1 MLAGQRIDGR
11 YQVSHQIGG
20 GGMSVVYLAHDV
32 ILNRD
37 VAIKIL
43 RYDFANEEEL
53 HKRFQREALSATSLA
68 HPNIV
73 SVYDV
78 GEDGEMHYIVMEF
91 IKGKTLKKY
100 IQEYAPLSPARAVH
114 IMKQLTSAIAHAH
127 ENGIIHRDIKPQNIL
142 VDENGDVKVTDFG
155 IATSL
160 NATALTQTNSVLGT
174 VHYLSPEQA
183 RGGIASSKS
192 DIYSL
197 GIVLYEL
204 LTGELPFS
212 GESAVSIALKHLQSE
227 TPSIRA
233 VDATIPQSLENVV
246 LKATAKDMLHR
257 YNSAEEMEEDLSTV
271 LSPARMAEQKFMPPY
286 DDDATKAMPI
296 IKDKMPV
303 EDMAK
308 TRVIPAVENQEP
320 VVEAS
325 KEPLEPVKEKPK
337 KKKKWPLF
345 AGIAVLLLVVGIVLI
360 MALTPNKIA
369 IPDVSELTVDEAT
382 DQLETLGFIVDEVK
396 EIHSDTV
403 EKDLVVETRPR
414 AGLQRNKGDEIT
426 LYVSLGDE
434 TSEMPNYVGQSR
446 EQAIRLINQAE
457 FEDYEIEEQF
467 SDEAEGTVITQTPE
481 AGDDIIEEE
490 TIVKLVVSKGQEPEP
505 EPEIVKVQVQNL
517 EGWNE
522 SALNEYAKSANLKI
536 TVSKTEPSDSVPAGQ
551 VISQSP
557 RAGTSLNEG
566 STVSVVLSS
575 GPAAK
580 QEKTFV
586 KSITIPYEPT
596 EEGVPQTVRV
606 YIQDQNHSMADLYEE
621 LQITADTVYRVTLK
635 ISEGDRGA
643 YRIDRDLNVIAE
655 ETINFADLQ

>member
-1 MLAGQRIDGR
+1 MLAGQRIGGR

-43 RYDFANEEEL
+43 RYDFSNEEEL

-78 GEDGEMHYIVMEF
+78 GEDGEMHYIVMEY

-127 ENGIIHRDIKPQNIL
+127 ENGIVHRDIKPQNIM

-183 RGGIASSKS
+183 RGGIATAKS
-192 DIYSL
+192 DLYSL

-212 GESAVSIALKHLQSE
+212 GESAVAIALKHLQSE
-227 TPSIRA
+227 TPSVRA
-233 VDATIPQSLENVV
+233 FDATIPQSLENVV
-246 LKATAKDMLHR
+246 LKATAKDTLHR
-257 YNSAEEMEEDLSTV
+257 YRSAEEMEEDLATV
-271 LSPARMAEQKFMPPY
+271 LSPARMAEQKFVPPY
-286 DDDATKAMPI
+286 DDDATKAMPA

-303 EDMAK
+303 DEMVK
-308 TRVIPAVENQEP
+308 TRAIPSTAVEKSEP
-320 VVEAS
+320 APVES
-325 KEPLEPVKEKPK
+325 SEPAPVPVKEKPK
-337 KKKKWPLF
+337 KKKKWPIFVGLALF
-345 AGIAVLLLVVGIVLI
+345 IAVLSIVAI
-360 MALTPNKIA
+360 AALTPNKIE
-369 IPDVSELTVDEAT
+369 IPDVAGLTVEEAT
-382 DQLETLGFIVDEVK
+382 DELESLGFVIGEVK

-403 EKDLVVETRPR
+403 EKELVIETNPR
-414 AGLQRNKGDEIT
+414 AGLERKKGDEIT
-426 LYVSLGDE
+426 LMVSLGNE
-434 TSEMPNYVGQSR
+434 TTEMPDYVGKSR
-446 EQAIRLINQAE
+446 DQAVRLINQAD
-457 FEDYEIEEQF
+457 FVDYEIEEQF
-467 SDEAEGTVITQTPE
+467 SDEDEGTVIGQTPE
-481 AGDDIIEEE
+481 AGDDIIMEE
-490 TIVKLVVSKGQEPEP
+490 TTVKLIVSKGKEQ
-505 EPEIVKVQVQNL
+505 VKVKLQNL
-517 EGWNE
+517 KGWNE
-522 SALNEYAKSANLKI
+522 SALNEYAKSANIKI
-536 TVSKTEPSDSVPAGQ
+536 NVSKTEHSDTVPAGL

-557 RAGTSLNEG
+557 QANATVNEG
-566 STVSVVLSS
+566 STVNVVISS

-580 QEKTFV
+580 QEKTYV

-596 EEGVPQTVRV
+596 EEGLPQTVRV
-606 YIQDQNHSMADLYEE
+606 YIQDKDHSMADLYEE
-621 LQITADTVYRVTLK
+621 IEITADTVYRVMLK
-635 ISEGDRGA
+635 IAEGERGA
-643 YRIDRDLNVIAE
+643 YRIDRDLSVVAE
-655 ETINFADLQ
+655 ETINFADLP

>member
-1 MLAGQRIDGR
+1 MLAGQRIGGR
-11 YQVSHQIGG
+11 YQISHQIGG

-32 ILNRD
+32 ILSRD

-43 RYDFANEEEL
+43 RYDFSNEEEL

-78 GEDGEMHYIVMEF
+78 GEDGEMHYIVMEY
-91 IKGKTLKKY
+91 INGKTLKKY

-127 ENGIIHRDIKPQNIL
+127 ENGIVHRDIKPQNIM

-183 RGGIASSKS
+183 RGGIATTKS
-192 DIYSL
+192 DLYSL

-227 TPSIRA
+227 TPSVRA
-233 VDATIPQSLENVV
+233 FDATIPQSLENVV
-246 LKATAKDMLHR
+246 LKATTKDTLHR
-257 YNSAEEMEEDLSTV
+257 YRSAEEMEEDLSTV
-271 LSPARMAEQKFMPPY
+271 LSPARMAERKFMPPY

-303 EDMAK
+303 DEMAK
-308 TRVIPAVENQEP
+308 TRAMSTAPEKPEPVTVAPQEP
-320 VVEAS
+320 TAV
-325 KEPLEPVKEKPK
+325 PMQEKPK

-345 AGIAVLLLVVGIVLI
+345 VGLALFIVVLGIVGMLL
-360 MALTPNKIA
+360 LTPNKIE
-369 IPDVSELTVDEAT
+369 IPNVSGVTVEEAT
-382 DQLETLGFIVDEVK
+382 LELETLGFVIGEIK

-403 EKDLVVETRPR
+403 EKDLVIETSPR
-414 AGLQRNKGDEIT
+414 AGLERNKGDEIT
-426 LYVSLGDE
+426 LMVSLGNE
-434 TSEMPNYVGQSR
+434 TTEMPNYVGQSR
-446 EQAIRLINQAE
+446 EQAVRLINQAD
-457 FEDYEIEEQF
+457 FVDYEIEEVF
-467 SDEAEGTVITQTPE
+467 SDEDEGTVIRQTPA
-481 AGDDIIEEE
+481 AGDDILIEE
-490 TIVKLVVSKGQEPEP
+490 TTVKLVVSKGKEQ
-505 EPEIVKVQVQNL
+505 VKVQVQNL
-517 EGWNE
+517 LGWNE
-522 SALNEYAKSANLKI
+522 SALNEYAKSANLRI
-536 TVSKTEPSDSVPAGQ
+536 HVSKTEASETVPAGQ
-551 VISQSP
+551 VISHSP
-557 RAGTSLNEG
+557 KAGTSVNEG
-566 STVSVVLSS
+566 STVNVVMSS

-596 EEGVPQTVRV
+596 EEDLPQTVRV
-606 YIQDQNHSMADLYEE
+606 YIQDKDNSMADLYEE
-621 LQITADTVYRVTLK
+621 IEITADTVYRVTLK
-635 ISEGDRGA
+635 IAEGDRGA
-643 YRIDRDLNVIAE
+643 YRIDRDLSVIAE
-655 ETINFADLQ
+655 ETINFADLP